1 LNLEDPP
8 YVNTRDGIYLNCL
21 ISTSRGVVMSLGR
34 RIAIALVASVGL
46 LLASVMPASG
56 AEVGVP
62 FTVELTGEAEVT
74 STGVPNQGDLD
85 GSGTATLT
93 VNPGLGEVCWSI
105 EVTGVETIS
114 AAHIHKAP
122 STTTGG
128 IVVHLNPYQGGC
140 IKVSRELA
148 LAIITNPSSYYVNV
162 HNADYP
168 QGALRGQLT
177 FAR

>member
-1 LNLEDPP
+1 
-8 YVNTRDGIYLNCL
+8 
-21 ISTSRGVVMSLGR
+21 MSLRR

-56 AEVGVP
+56 DEGGVP

-74 STGVPNQGDLD
+74 REGVPDQGDLD
-85 GSGTATLT
+85 GSGTATVT
-93 VNPGLGEVCWSI
+93 VNPGQREVCWSI
-105 EVTGVETIS
+105 EVADVAPIS

-140 IKVSRELA
+140 TTVDRDLA
-148 LAIITNPSSYYVNV
+148 LDIVLHPSSYYVNV
-162 HNADYP
+162 HNMEFSA
-168 QGALRGQLT
+168 GALRGQLD
-177 FAR
+177 R